1 MNVFAFVLLCTMLL
15 HPAQE
20 SLAELQFNEK
30 SQRVEVALR
39 LSTTDEQQLLQ
50 SVSKSSARD
59 ASRNPN
65 DLEHAALTVLRK
77 RLRFGTKDGLTAAD
91 LSAESADA
99 YGWIGRQSEGAHVWW
114 YFTYAGTPGQ
124 LTHLRCTLFA
134 APDRN
139 NQKSRS
145 ASDHDHLHADPISTF
160 VVLHRKQSGAPPKS
174 FTTTREKP
182 VHKIA
187 W

>member
-1 MNVFAFVLLCTMLL
+1 MSVIAFVLLSTMLL

-50 SVSKSSARD
+50 SVSKSPIREVL
-59 ASRNPN
+59 RNQH
-65 DLEHAALTVLRK
+65 DLEHAALTLLRK
-77 RLRFGTKDGLTAAD
+77 RLRFGTRDGVNAAEFP
-91 LSAESADA
+91 AESADA
-99 YGWIGRQSEGAHVWW
+99 YGWIGRQDEGAHVWW
-114 YFTYAGTPGQ
+114 YFTYAGTPDQ

-134 APDRN
+134 TPDRDN
-139 NQKSRS
+139 RTSRS

-160 VVLHRKQSGAPPKS
+160 VVLHRKQTGTSPKS
-174 FTTTREKP
+174 FTTTRKKP
-182 VHKIA
+182 VHRIA